1 MTKVMSSNISNECQV
16 FKKADIFSN
25 FTILNGEKPKGLNFY
40 DTDGHDHNSDYLR
53 KYLTSNPCLKYLSM
67 NVKSF
72 TDLTLLIICGTKLKQ
87 INEACFRGMPNLK
100 QIDFSFNKI
109 DSIEQ
114 HTFKNLNV
122 EKIILS
128 QNKIRIIRDQT
139 FVDLP
144 KLTLIDLH
152 NNEIHTI
159 EEEAFVKLPHLNKLL
174 LSFNLLTN
182 IKSVIFDHA
191 PNLAEMDFHYNKID
205 TIEFRHMSNLEK
217 LDLSKNRLKQI
228 CKYSFRDL
236 PMLKELNLTNNQI
249 EVIEFGSFCHK
260 LPLLESCD
268 LRCNPRLKEVDFL
281 ILCLVEK
288 KIYFDLQV
296 KLVEYSRL
304 DIETLLDLL
313 GFYENIE
320 CYDSATKEIF
330 FKLNGSLFISI
341 DLDDYK
347 YQKDH
352 ILSDIFFRR
361 IDKNRNKIEES
372 FWIRVYDSNKKRKY
386 KRDFKQV
393 DYDLE
398 KRLNLRFKMKS
409 TERGQLEKVLNE
421 MLNRMKV
428 DFKRSKSEEACKIF
442 FRGLKELKLVH

>member
-1 MTKVMSSNISNECQV
+1 MTKVMSSFLSNECKV
-16 FKKADIFSN
+16 FKKVDPISN
-25 FTILNGEKPKGLNFY
+25 YTILNGEKSKGLNFY

-53 KYLTSNPCLKYLSM
+53 KYLTSNPSLKYLSM
-67 NVKSF
+67 SVKSF

-87 INEACFRGMPNLK
+87 INETFFKGMPNLK

-109 DSIEQ
+109 DRIEQ

-159 EEEAFVKLPHLNKLL
+159 EGEAFVKLPHLNKLL

-182 IKSVIFDHA
+182 INSANLDHA
-191 PNLAEMDFHYNKID
+191 PKLAEIDFHYNKID
-205 TIEFRHMSNLEK
+205 TIEFGHMSYLEK

-228 CKYSFRDL
+228 SKYTFHDL

-249 EVIEFGSFCHK
+249 ELIEFGSFCHK

-268 LRCNPRLKEVDFL
+268 LRSNPRLKQVDFL

-288 KIYFDLQV
+288 KIYFDSQV
-296 KLVEYSRL
+296 NLVEYSRL

-320 CYDSATKEIF
+320 CYDSAVTKEIF

-347 YQKDH
+347 YQNDH
-352 ILSDIFFRR
+352 ILSDIFCRQNK
-361 IDKNRNKIEES
+361 DKMGKS

-386 KRDFKQV
+386 KRDIEQV
-393 DYDLE
+393 DCDLE

-409 TERGQLEKVLNE
+409 TDREQLEKVLNE

-428 DFKRSKSEEACKIF
+428 DFKRSKSEEAYKIF
-442 FRGLKELKLVH
+442 FRGLKELKWVH